1 MDFGVSTAALTVAA
15 AAIGAV
21 QLAAIAAQPI
31 PKYARGRDGGP
42 AELAFVGDGGRRE
55 VIMGKDG
62 KAFTTP
68 SRATLA
74 WLEKGDTVF
83 SSIPS
88 FEEYARM
95 TAVPESVREMAEKPI
110 PMNVNVD
117 FSKMVEEQKRSTRE
131 IKEAIKNQ
139 NTLQINSTRRGI
151 YETIKK
157 AGGGTSVLINRRYNN
172 R

>member
-31 PKYARGRDGGP
+31 PKYARGREGGP

-95 TAVPESVREMAEKPI
+95 TAVPESVREVIEKPI
-110 PMNVNVD
+110 PMNVSVD
-117 FSKMVEEQKRSTRE
+117 FSKMVEEQKRSARE

-139 NTLQINSTRRGI
+139 GKLEIER
-151 YETIKK
+151 
-157 AGGGTSVLINRRYNN
+157 TSRMIEAVLYDSGRHANLKRMFVVRQ
-172 R
+172 